1 MAGGGGPRGNTCVDV
16 PFGVVEMEEQ
26 KQDARLKTIT
36 KDEKLLQ
43 QQGVGLKPLRT
54 ETKHKTDFMQNKSWK
69 TTAAG
74 ITSIIAAVAG
84 ALNLMFDGNTLTN
97 PDWTSVVA
105 SVTAGIVGIAARDND
120 KSSEDVSAK

>member
-1 MAGGGGPRGNTCVDV
+1 MKNT
-16 PFGVVEMEEQ
+16 
-26 KQDARLKTIT
+26 
-36 KDEKLLQ
+36 
-43 QQGVGLKPLRT
+43 
-54 ETKHKTDFMQNKSWK
+54 SWK

-84 ALNLMFDGNTLTN
+84 ALNLMFDGSTLTN